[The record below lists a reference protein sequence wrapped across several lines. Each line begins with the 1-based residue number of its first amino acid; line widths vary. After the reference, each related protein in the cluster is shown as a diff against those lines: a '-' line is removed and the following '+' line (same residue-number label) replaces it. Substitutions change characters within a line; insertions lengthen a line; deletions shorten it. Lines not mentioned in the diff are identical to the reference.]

1 MSDGSAIHYHQ
12 SPLESSE
19 PVATEDLDESVTQPV
34 VSKEVMRAK
43 ARRKKDINDF
53 F

>member
-19 PVATEDLDESVTQPV
+19 PGATEDLDESVTQPV
-34 VSKEVMRAK
+34 VSKEVHESK
-43 ARRKKDINDF
+43 GEKKKGYK
-53 F
+53 